1 MQHLSDPFLVSD
13 WIERTFGIAAAG
25 TTVRT
30 ELLGGLTTFMTMSY
44 IVFVQPAVMS
54 TTGMDFD
61 AVLAAT
67 CLISAFATLLMAFLA
82 NYPIAVAPA
91 MGHNFF
97 FVFTVVGAMGY
108 TWQTAL
114 GAVFIS
120 GILFLVMS
128 IWGVREALIRSIPGS
143 LKHGIAVGIGLLI
156 TLVGL
161 EWGGFVVGNPAT
173 LVTLGDLGQPAVW
186 MSTAGLL
193 VTMVFLVRG
202 QRGAILFGIL
212 TSTGLGLVLGVVRFE
227 GVFAPPPSPAA
238 VAFQLDILGALSL
251 GALPVIFVFFFLDL
265 FDSIGSLIGIA
276 QQGGFMKGEDL
287 PRARE
292 ALMADAIGTTASG
305 LIGNSTVVSY
315 IESATGVAE
324 GARTGLA
331 NVMTAALFLLALFF
345 APLARMIGAG
355 HPDAGGFTLYP
366 TVAPAL
372 IIVGAFMMRNVGHIA
387 WDKPHEYI
395 PAFITITVI
404 PFTFSITDG
413 IAFGFISY
421 VGLSLVSGRYREL
434 HWMIWLFTFLF
445 LLRYVAVG

>member
-1 MQHLSDPFLVSD
+1 MD
-13 WIERTFGIAAAG
+13 WIERTFGVTSAG
-25 TTVRT
+25 STYRT
-30 ELLGGLTTFMTMSY
+30 ELLGGATTFMTMSY

-67 CLISAFATLLMAFLA
+67 CLISAFGTLLMAFLA
-82 NYPIAVAPA
+82 NCPIAVAPA

-97 FVFTVVGAMGY
+97 FVFTVVGSMGF
-108 TWQTAL
+108 TWQVAL

-120 GILFLVMS
+120 GVLFLVMS
-128 IWGVREALIRSIPGS
+128 LWGVREALVRAIPAS

-161 EWGGFVVGNPAT
+161 EWGGFVAGNPTT
-173 LVTLGDLGQPAVW
+173 LVTLGDLGAPPVW
-186 MSTAGLL
+186 MSTAGIV
-193 VTMVFLVRG
+193 VTMILLARR
-202 QRGAILFGIL
+202 QRGAILAGIF
-212 TSTGLGLVLGVVRFE
+212 TSTILGLFLGVVRFE
-227 GVFAPPPSPAA
+227 GVFAPPPSLAP
-238 VAFQLDILGALSL
+238 VALQLDILGALSI
-251 GALPVIFVFFFLDL
+251 GALPVIFIFFFLDL
-265 FDSIGSLIGIA
+265 FDSTGSLIGIA
-276 QQGGFMKGEDL
+276 HQGNFMKGDDL
-287 PRARE
+287 PRAKQ

-305 LIGNSTVVSY
+305 LVGNSTVVSY

-331 NVMTAALFLLALFF
+331 NVVTAAMFLLALFF

-355 HPDAGGFTLYP
+355 YTDESGLALYP

-372 IIVGAFMMRNVGHIA
+372 IIVGAFMMRNVGKIA
-387 WDKPHEYI
+387 WNEAHEYI
-395 PAFITITVI
+395 LAFITITVI

-421 VGLSLVSGRYREL
+421 VLLSLVSGRFRNL
-434 HWMIWLFTFLF
+434 HWLIWVFTGLF
-445 LLRYVAVG
+445 LIRYIAVG